1 MFWEVIF
8 MFHSVW
14 RQFPCLNFDKFRDTA
29 PVFIEDTN
37 GDLRSFTAC
46 LTLSI
51 PFVGENQKCKG
62 ERNKAIS
69 KFQKL
74 SLSKRG

>member
-1 MFWEVIF
+1 
-8 MFHSVW
+8 MFHSIL
-14 RQFPCLNFDKFRDTA
+14 RQFPYLNFDKFRDTA

-51 PFVGENQKCKG
+51 PFYGRKPKMQG
-62 ERNKAIS
+62 
-69 KFQKL
+69 
-74 SLSKRG
+74 